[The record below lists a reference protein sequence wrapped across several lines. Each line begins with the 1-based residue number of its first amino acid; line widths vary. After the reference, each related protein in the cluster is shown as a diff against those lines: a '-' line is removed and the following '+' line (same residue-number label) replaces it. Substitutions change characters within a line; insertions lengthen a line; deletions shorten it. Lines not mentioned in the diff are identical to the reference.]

1 MCSHLNHLYDNLI
14 AVHLFG
20 NNVNFLHLSFT
31 TVYFTNMC
39 IYGSFVF
46 IVYCDFSMT
55 RAGN

>member
-1 MCSHLNHLYDNLI
+1 M
-14 AVHLFG
+14 FG

-31 TVYFTNMC
+31 TVYFANMC

-46 IVYCDFSMT
+46 IVYCDFSLT